1 MIKIPFGW
9 AVFGNKYVHN
19 SNINQISMN
28 YLSISSV
35 EDLNSKHSKKLLEN
49 RHSNNKS
56 FSCRW
61 TVPE

>member
-19 SNINQISMN
+19 SNINQISVN

-49 RHSNNKS
+49 
-56 FSCRW
+56 
-61 TVPE
+61 

>member
-9 AVFGNKYVHN
+9 TVFGNKYVHN
-19 SNINQISMN
+19 SNINQISVN

-49 RHSNNKS
+49 QHSNIRVLVADGLS
-56 FSCRW
+56 
-61 TVPE
+61 

>member
-9 AVFGNKYVHN
+9 AVFGNKCVRN
-19 SNINQISMN
+19 STINQISVN
-28 YLSISSV
+28 FLSISSV